1 MNKTYKMGLDV
12 GSTTIKVVVMD
23 ENDTIIYK
31 EYRRHLSNIKLIMAE
46 LLKETFEKV
55 GDITTRVCVT
65 GSGGLMIS
73 KWLDIPFIQEVVA
86 GTVAVERLIPETNC
100 AIELGGEDAKIT
112 FFEGNIEQRM
122 NGTCAGGTGA
132 FIDQMATLLKT
143 DATGLNELAKT
154 HQTIYPIASRCGVFS
169 KTDIQPLL
177 NEGAAKEDI
186 AASIF
191 QAVVNQ
197 TISGLA
203 CGHPIRGNVA
213 FLGGPLYFLSE
224 LRQRFIETL
233 KLSPEQVIF
242 PEGSNLFVAVGS
254 AYSSDKYGT
263 LPLSELVRRVQNTDG
278 AGDSEVNRLD
288 PLFKNQDEL
297 DSFLSRHQKNRV
309 ERGNLEAYTG
319 ACFLGIDVGS
329 TTTKAV
335 LIGREG
341 ELLYHYYGSN
351 EGSPLGQAI
360 KIVEDVYNKLPDDAF
375 IGKSAVTGYGEGLIK
390 TALKVDIGEIETIAH
405 YKGAKYFMPKVDF
418 ILDIGGQDMKCMKIR
433 NGTIDSIIL
442 NEACSSGCGSFL
454 ETFAKSLNLS
464 MEAFVSQALL
474 AEKPVDLGT
483 RCTVFMNSKVKQ
495 AQKEGAEVGEISA
508 GLSYSVIKN
517 ALQKVIKV
525 HNPKD
530 LGENII
536 VQGGTFNNNA
546 VLRAFEKITDKDVV
560 RPDIA
565 GLMGAFGVALIARE
579 NYTEGDRS
587 TLLDLDRL
595 YSFEVEVS
603 HRRCG
608 GCSNNCLLTINR
620 FNDGS
625 RHITGN
631 RCEIGAGEGRK
642 NKDLPNLYQYKY
654 KRVFD
659 YQPLPTN
666 QASRGVIGI
675 PRVLNQYENYP
686 FWFIF
691 LTSLG
696 YRVELSEESN
706 RKVYE
711 KGMASIPSESV
722 CYPAKLVH
730 GHIQDLIDRGIKTIF
745 YPCIPYEEREFEK
758 VDNWYNCPIVMSY
771 PETIKHNMESLR
783 ENDVTFLNPFIALD
797 DHKRLEGRLIEIF
810 GELGIPKEEISVAL
824 KLALGEKDRFRDDM
838 RAKGEE
844 TIEWLKANNKKG
856 IVLAGRPYHIDP
868 EINHGLD
875 NIITGLGM
883 AVLTEDCI
891 AHLVTDIDEEN
902 FRVLDQWKYH
912 SRLYKAAEVV
922 ARYDFLELVQLT
934 SFGCGLDA
942 VTSEQTQE
950 ILESKGNIY
959 TLIKIDEVNNLGA
972 VRIRMRSLKAAMEE
986 REKNHVKLPCEEL
999 PEKVVFTKEMRKRH
1013 TLLAPQMSPIHF
1025 EFIADAMAT
1034 SGYNVEV
1041 LPSVDEKAVD
1051 EGLTYVNN
1059 DACYPTII
1067 TTGQIMAAL
1076 KSGKYDLDNVS
1087 VLMTQT
1093 GGPCR
1098 ASNYVGFI
1106 RKALREAGME
1116 QVPVISLNLVGL
1128 EDNPGFK
1135 ITPGLTNRAVI
1146 GMVYGDLFQR
1156 VLYATKPYEQVPGSA
1171 MALYNKWKERV
1182 KIDIR
1187 KPKWSVFKR
1196 NVTQIVEDFDRL
1208 PRIEKKIPKVA
1219 IVGEILVKYHPT
1231 ANNNLIEVLENEGAE
1246 VVVPDLIDFFLYC
1259 CYNSIYK
1266 YDELSGSKSGKT
1278 AGVAGIKVLEMY
1290 RKNMKK
1296 ALDKSRHFHAP
1307 STIYKKAEKAKELI
1321 ALGNQGG
1328 EGWFLTAEMME
1339 LIESGVEN
1347 IVCVQPFACLP
1358 NHVMGKGMIKPIRK
1372 RYPKANIAPIDYD
1385 PGASEVNQINRIK
1398 LMMETANKNLG
1409 I

>member
-1 MNKTYKMGLDV
+1 MNNNYRMGLDV
-12 GSTTIKVVVMD
+12 GSTTIKVVILD
-23 ENDTIIYK
+23 PDGKTIYK
-31 EYRRHLSNIKLIMAE
+31 EYRRHLSNIKVVMAE
-46 LLKETFEKV
+46 LLQETYRKV
-55 GDITTRVCVT
+55 GDLEVSVCVT
-65 GSGGLMIS
+65 GSGGLMIA
-73 KWLDIPFIQEVVA
+73 KWLEIPFIQEVVA
-86 GTVAVERLIPETNC
+86 GTVAVERMIPQTDC

-143 DATGLNELAKT
+143 DATGLNELAKD
-154 HQTIYPIASRCGVFS
+154 HQTIYPIASRCGVFA

-177 NEGAAKEDI
+177 NEGAAKADI

-191 QAVVNQ
+191 QSVVNQ

-233 KLSPEQVIF
+233 KLTPDQVIF
-242 PEGSNLFVAVGS
+242 PEGSNLFVALGS
-254 AYSSDKYGT
+254 AFSAEKYDAM
-263 LPLSELVRRVQNTDG
+263 PLSELAERVKHTDNIEDTEVG
-278 AGDSEVNRLD
+278 RLEPLFDSEAELTA
-288 PLFKNQDEL
+288 FKRRHDQD
-297 DSFLSRHQKNRV
+297 RV
-309 ERGNLEAYTG
+309 ERGSLADYRG
-319 ACFLGIDVGS
+319 VCFLGIDVGS

-335 LIGREG
+335 LVGMDG
-341 ELLYHYYGSN
+341 ELLYDYYGSN
-351 EGSPLGQAI
+351 EGSPLDQSV
-360 KIVEDVYNKLPDDAF
+360 KIVEDIYGKLPEGVF

-405 YKGAKYFMPKVDF
+405 YKGAKYFHPDVDF
-418 ILDIGGQDMKCMKIR
+418 ILDIGGQDMKCMRIR

-454 ETFAKSLNLS
+454 ETFAKSLKLS
-464 MEAFVSQALL
+464 MNEFVGQALL
-474 AEKPVDLGT
+474 ARKPVDLGT

-546 VLRAFEKITDKDVV
+546 VLRAFEKITGKDVV

-565 GLMGAFGVALIARE
+565 GLMGAFGAALIARE
-579 NYTEGDRS
+579 HYSEGDHS
-587 TLLDLDRL
+587 SLLKLEQL
-595 YSFEVEVS
+595 HNFEVEVR

-608 GCSNNCLLTINR
+608 GCSNNCQLTVNI

-631 RCEIGAGEGRK
+631 RCEIGAGEGKK
-642 NKDLPNLYQYKY
+642 NKDLPNLYRYKY
-654 KRVFD
+654 KTLFN
-659 YQPLPTN
+659 YQPLPTA

-686 FWFIF
+686 FWFMF

-696 YRVELSEESN
+696 YRVELSSESN
-706 RKVYE
+706 RKIYE
-711 KGMASIPSESV
+711 KGMESIPSESV

-745 YPCIPYEEREFEK
+745 YPCVAYEEREFEK

-771 PETIKHNMESLR
+771 PETIKHNMESL
-783 ENDVTFLNPFIALD
+783 EDNGVTFINPFLALD
-797 DHKRLEGRLIEIF
+797 NEKRLEERLVEIF
-810 GELGIPKEEISVAL
+810 GAFGIPKDEIHLAL
-824 KLALGEKDRFRDDM
+824 KLALGESHKVRDEI
-838 RAKGEE
+838 RRKGEE
-844 TIEWLKANNKKG
+844 TIAWLKEHKKKG
-856 IVLAGRPYHIDP
+856 IVLAGRPYHVDP

-875 NIITGLGM
+875 NIITSLGM
-883 AVLTEDCI
+883 AVLTEDSV
-891 AHLVTDIDEEN
+891 AHLSDPESEGQ

-912 SRLYKAAEVV
+912 SRLYKAANVV
-922 ARYDFLELVQLT
+922 TQYDFLELVQLT

-986 REKNHVKLPCEEL
+986 REKNHVQLPKKEL
-999 PEKVVFTKEMRKRH
+999 PKKVIFTKEMKKRH

-1041 LPSVDEKAVD
+1041 LPSVDEKAV
-1051 EGLTYVNN
+1051 ETGLTYVNN
-1059 DACYPTII
+1059 DACYPSIL

-1076 KSGKYDLDNVS
+1076 QSGKYDLNNVS

-1106 RKALREAGME
+1106 RKALKEAGME

-1128 EDNPGFK
+1128 EENPGFK
-1135 ITPGLTNRAVI
+1135 ITPGLAHRALI
-1146 GMVYGDLFQR
+1146 GVVYGDLFQR
-1156 VLYATKPYEQVPGSA
+1156 VLYATKPYEQVPGST
-1171 MALYNKWKERV
+1171 MALYEKWKERV
-1182 KIDIR
+1182 KQDVR
-1187 KPKWSVFKR
+1187 KPKWSVFKK
-1196 NVTQIVEDFDRL
+1196 NVRAIVKDFDEL
-1208 PRIEKKIPKVA
+1208 PRVEKKIPKVA

-1231 ANNNLIEVLENEGAE
+1231 ANNNLVKVLEKEGAE
-1246 VVVPDLIDFFLYC
+1246 VVVPDLMDFFLYC
-1259 CYNSIYK
+1259 CYNAVYK
-1266 YDELSGSKSGKT
+1266 HDELSGSASAKRNGLL
-1278 AGVAGIKVLEMY
+1278 GIKLLEWY
-1290 RKNMKK
+1290 RKTMKK
-1296 ALDKSRHFHAP
+1296 ALTESVHFGAP
-1307 STIYKKAEKAKELI
+1307 STIFKKAEKAEELI

-1358 NHVMGKGMIKPIRK
+1358 NHVMGKGMVKPIRK

-1398 LMMETANKNLG
+1398 LMMETAWKNLK
-1409 I
+1409 